1 MSSFTPTADQ
11 DARAAEIATKLD
23 RVNCWL
29 LEAGYEAALF
39 ASQPGV
45 AWATAGL
52 EDRIAR
58 NEEPGQVWV
67 LVDEAGGHLLTT
79 NVEEPRLT
87 SELDVESLG
96 FKLHVS
102 QWYRPGG
109 LADLAAELTADRRL
123 ANDGYGPGRV
133 VSDRLAALRMPLV
146 PQEHNRLAVLGSDCA
161 NALEGALRAWTP
173 DQKETEVAARIAG
186 ALEELTIFPSVLLVG
201 GYERR
206 RRFKHPVPTDSKTG
220 MDVLAV
226 IVGVRGGL
234 NIACTRTASAGTR
247 PEDLERHRA
256 ACSVEAAMI
265 AATRPATSW
274 ESVLEVGK
282 RAYAAAGFPD
292 EWKVHW
298 QGGPIAYNSR
308 EYDVVPGTAGAA
320 ATILLGS
327 AFAWNPTVQGG
338 KSEDTFIVTADR
350 ARPVS
355 NTAEWPELTIETDD
369 DPIARPAILSI

>member
-123 ANDGYGPGRV
+123 ANDGY
-133 VSDRLAALRMPLV
+133 
-146 PQEHNRLAVLGSDCA
+146 
-161 NALEGALRAWTP
+161 
-173 DQKETEVAARIAG
+173 
-186 ALEELTIFPSVLLVG
+186 
-201 GYERR
+201 
-206 RRFKHPVPTDSKTG
+206 
-220 MDVLAV
+220 
-226 IVGVRGGL
+226 
-234 NIACTRTASAGTR
+234 
-247 PEDLERHRA
+247 
-256 ACSVEAAMI
+256 
-265 AATRPATSW
+265 
-274 ESVLEVGK
+274 
-282 RAYAAAGFPD
+282 
-292 EWKVHW
+292 
-298 QGGPIAYNSR
+298 
-308 EYDVVPGTAGAA
+308 
-320 ATILLGS
+320 
-327 AFAWNPTVQGG
+327 
-338 KSEDTFIVTADR
+338 
-350 ARPVS
+350 
-355 NTAEWPELTIETDD
+355 
-369 DPIARPAILSI
+369 